1 MTISIVTALPGWGKT
16 LKLAEFGYKAN
27 LAGKMV
33 WHNFDMFDMP
43 NPHLCRKYNDPLEPL
58 TEARDSLILM
68 SEVGILLSTQKM
80 YKIPEDVW
88 DEFKQHRKDGNNIMA
103 DAQSMS
109 DVAYMFRNL
118 IQYQYH
124 IYSRIR
130 LGKIRKKEGD
140 KFDRYRI
147 NLSLVRVFNPQP
159 KGMDYGR
166 RYWTYNPKYF
176 KHYDT
181 AYKLERNKSMFDIA
195 QSEIQSP
202 YMDYADDNYA
212 QYLLGRSTNTR

>member
-27 LAGKMV
+27 LAGKTV
-33 WHNFDMFDMP
+33 WTNFDMFNMP
-43 NPHLCRKYNDPLEPL
+43 NPDKVIKYNDPLEPL
-58 TEARDSLILM
+58 ENAENSLILM

-80 YKIPEDVW
+80 YKIPEEVW
-88 DEFKQHRKDGNNIMA
+88 DNFKQHRKDGNNIIA

-124 IYSRIR
+124 IYSRTR
-130 LGKIRKKEGD
+130 MFKQRKKSPEE
-140 KFDRYRI
+140 FDRYLI
-147 NLSLVRVFNPQP
+147 NLLLVRVFNPQP

-176 KHYDT
+176 DHYDT
-181 AYKLERNKSMFDIA
+181 AYKLERNKSLYDQGQDMIL
-195 QSEIQSP
+195 SP
-202 YMDYADDNYA
+202 YMEDLEENYCNI
-212 QYLLGRSTNTR
+212 LKGGI

>member
-16 LKLAEFGYKAN
+16 LKLCEFGYKAN
-27 LAGKMV
+27 LYGKTV
-33 WHNFDMFDMP
+33 WHNFDMYDMP
-43 NPHLCRKYNDPLEPL
+43 NPHLCIKYNDPLEPL
-58 TEARDSLILM
+58 THAKDSLILM
-68 SEVGILLSTQKM
+68 SEVGILLNVQKM

-88 DEFKQHRKDGNNIMA
+88 DEFKQHRKDGNNIIA

-109 DVAYMFRNL
+109 DVSWMFRSL

-124 IYSRIR
+124 IYSRMR
-130 LGKIRKKEGD
+130 LGKVKKKPDD
-140 KFDRYRI
+140 KFDRYLF
-147 NLSLVRVFNPQP
+147 NLLLVRVFNPQP

-181 AYKLERNKSMFDIA
+181 AYKLERNKSLYDLA
-195 QSEIQSP
+195 QEQIESP
-202 YMDYADDNYA
+202 YMDYVDDHYSG
-212 QYLLGRSTNTR
+212 LLLPKKMQ